1 MSVFI
6 IRSSRWLLKTGR
18 LRQNLTIWSKVST
31 NDARPPLNLAC
42 NRYVSTKNKSSSGE
56 SEWRA
61 IFTRFLPVGLCLV
74 AVMQWRMY
82 RKRNADKVAR
92 QWEINCYCML
102 PLRTVSR
109 WWGWLADKELPAF
122 LRPPVYKLYAN
133 TFGVNISEALNE
145 DLMSYPSLADF
156 FARPLKDGIRLIDR
170 NSCLVSPCD
179 GTVLHFGTVH
189 TEQVEQVKGVT
200 YSLKDF
206 LGENSWRNNSN
217 NSNKDFRTS
226 LLHQPHVGNTLYQC
240 VIYLAPGDYHRFHS
254 PADWKP
260 THRRHFSGELL
271 SVNPNIAKWLPGLF
285 CLNERAV
292 YLGHWEHGFFS
303 YTAVGATNVGTV
315 KVYFDKTLQTNTR
328 KKSSRCKELCLGN
341 SIDLGK
347 GDLMGEFRMG
357 STIVLIFEAPI
368 HFDFA
373 ILPGDKVK
381 MGQSL
386 GCVDHQMFVDRIDK
400 DKSSV
405 KTAS

>member
-1 MSVFI
+1 
-6 IRSSRWLLKTGR
+6 
-18 LRQNLTIWSKVST
+18 
-31 NDARPPLNLAC
+31 
-42 NRYVSTKNKSSSGE
+42 
-56 SEWRA
+56 
-61 IFTRFLPVGLCLV
+61 
-74 AVMQWRMY
+74 MQWRMY